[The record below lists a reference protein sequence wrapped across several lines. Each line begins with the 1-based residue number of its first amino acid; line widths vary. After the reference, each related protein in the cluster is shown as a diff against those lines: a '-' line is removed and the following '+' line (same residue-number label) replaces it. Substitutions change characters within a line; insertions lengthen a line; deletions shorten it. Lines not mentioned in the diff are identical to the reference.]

1 MKTLSITAFMLI
13 PIFADMLATVTG
25 CLIFFTALIGIYA
38 GYKYACR
45 KVDQWEREREFDEMD
60 IY

>member
-1 MKTLSITAFMLI
+1 MKTLSITAFALI
-13 PIFADMLATVTG
+13 PLLADLLGTVTG
-25 CLIFFTALIGIYA
+25 CLIFFTVVIGTYA

-45 KVDQWEREREFDEMD
+45 KADQWEREREFDERD